1 MSFMN
6 LKHIFNCAFVF
17 CLSFGFSTAQNS
29 SEQVNFTSAN
39 PFSFSDIIQ
48 SLSEQEAQEVF
59 GQLKFPETEQVH
71 GQKHPLIIG
80 VAGSLG
86 WRDHHYDYL
95 QMYRELGFATFEL
108 NSFKSR
114 GITSTVGSQDE
125 VTIAAIVLDAFSA
138 MDELA
143 KHPSIDPEQISIT
156 GWSLGG
162 GVALFTAWEPLVD
175 VLGKTN
181 QFSSHLAFYP
191 PCFIEPESLNFV
203 EAPIKIMIGE
213 IDDWT
218 PAAPCRDL
226 VDVLSKQTDITIE
239 VFKDAHHGFD
249 SKEEVVFNE
258 KGYSFKNCL
267 FELTQGGDILM
278 NYLKLPMSSPIMQK
292 LGFLFCVKQGVHI
305 GGNPIARE
313 QAMKSARTFM
323 RTQLKTVDVYE

>member
-6 LKHIFNCAFVF
+6 LKHIFNCAFVL
-17 CLSFGFSTAQNS
+17 CLTFGISTAQNS
-29 SEQVNFTSAN
+29 SEQINFTSAN

-48 SLSEQEAQEVF
+48 SLAQQEAQEVF
-59 GQLKFPETEQVH
+59 GQLKFPETEQVL
-71 GQKHPLIIG
+71 GQKYPLIIG

-162 GVALFTAWEPLVD
+162 GVALFTAWEPLVN

-191 PCFIEPESLNFV
+191 PCFIEPESLHFV

-226 VDVLSKQTDITIE
+226 VDVLSKQTDITLE
-239 VFKDAHHGFD
+239 VFEDAHHGFD

-292 LGFLFCVKQGVHI
+292 LGFLFCVKRGVHI

-323 RTQLKTVDVYE
+323 RAQLKAVEVYE